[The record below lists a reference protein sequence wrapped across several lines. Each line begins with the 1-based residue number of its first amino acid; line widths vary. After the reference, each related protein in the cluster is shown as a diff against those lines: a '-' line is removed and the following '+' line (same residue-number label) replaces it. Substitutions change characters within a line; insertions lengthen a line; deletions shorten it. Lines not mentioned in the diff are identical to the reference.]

1 MRNRLAIVALGAVVA
16 VTGCTAS
23 GAYQIPRGAEAT
35 SDAIQAAGDTRVAPG
50 HSSDV
55 LKAQPHGCVGP
66 VRVSG
71 PGWNA
76 CPNGPP
82 RS

>member
-1 MRNRLAIVALGAVVA
+1 MRNAVAIFALGAVA
-16 VTGCTAS
+16 ALAGCTGY
-23 GAYQIPRGAEAT
+23 GAYQVPRGAEPT
-35 SDAIQAAGDTRVAPG
+35 SAAIEAAGDTRVAPG
-50 HSSDV
+50 RSSDV

-66 VRVSG
+66 IHVMG
-71 PGWNA
+71 LGLNA